1 MVYFPSSPISLSII
15 TIRCNNLSNFLQAF
29 GTAAEAL
36 EHFLARGVIN
46 WGAPVTSLLE
56 DGQLYI
62 QQARATEASGKQTFL
77 TVFKQCLTVI
87 TTIPIQLPIKSFVQ
101 QICVKLYYFFPV
113 VKNVA
118 LLKQFLKNTIMVKIL

>member
-1 MVYFPSSPISLSII
+1 MCDVFSVFLGEISFPHLSSYEIFRR
-15 TIRCNNLSNFLQAF
+15 IRCNNLSDFLQAF

-62 QQARATEASGKQTFL
+62 QQARATEASG
-77 TVFKQCLTVI
+77 
-87 TTIPIQLPIKSFVQ
+87 
-101 QICVKLYYFFPV
+101 
-113 VKNVA
+113 
-118 LLKQFLKNTIMVKIL
+118 M